1 MQAFEPVERLPGF
14 RLSKW
19 SMTKEKL
26 IGIIRTS
33 LKTNADLRFLLQ
45 LKEKEL
51 DTLVACIRQRI
62 HQVGK

>member
-26 IGIIRTS
+26 IDVIRTS
-33 LKTNADLRFLLQ
+33 LKTNAELRFLLQ
-45 LKEKEL
+45 IKEKEL
-51 DTLVACIRQRI
+51 ETLVACIRQRTD
-62 HQVGK
+62 QVGK

>member
-1 MQAFEPVERLPGF
+1 
-14 RLSKW
+14 
-19 SMTKEKL
+19 MTKEKP
-26 IGIIRTS
+26 IDIIRTS
-33 LKTNADLRFLLQ
+33 IKTNADLRFLLQ